1 MVKLVLG
8 LYKKYKELVHYLIVG
23 VLTTLV
29 SWITYYVCV
38 EWIFNPN
45 VSWQLQSAVIL
56 RWLSGVIFA
65 YFTNRKYVFE
75 SKNPNL
81 WKEGIHFASSR
92 LLTLFMDMF
101 VMWFMVTLLGIND
114 WVSTLVSAVLVTIT
128 NYFLS
133 KFLVF
138 KKTKKE

>member
-1 MVKLVLG
+1 MVKLVLN

-75 SKNPNL
+75 SKNQNL
-81 WKEGIHFASSR
+81 WKEGFHFASSR